1 MDPVTLFTAATAAYK
16 GVKTAIRVGR
26 DIEDTWSQLKTW
38 ATHITDLKEKVSQA
52 EEAKPSL
59 FSKAGLK
66 GDAAQALDVALYK
79 RKIYEQEKELRELLI
94 YKAPSG
100 VWEDFCKERRR
111 IKEMR
116 EQEIYRRERMKQ
128 NLIRVAKD
136 TALIGSLVLFTS
148 YIIYLLVS
156 MINNA

>member
-1 MDPVTLFTAATAAYK
+1 MSKKRIKRNFLFT
-16 GVKTAIRVGR
+16 
-26 DIEDTWSQLKTW
+26 
-38 ATHITDLKEKVSQA
+38 
-52 EEAKPSL
+52 
-59 FSKAGLK
+59 
-66 GDAAQALDVALYK
+66 
-79 RKIYEQEKELRELLI
+79 
-94 YKAPSG
+94 KAPSG

-136 TALIGSLVLFTS
+136 TALIGGLVLFTS

>member
-1 MDPVTLFTAATAAYK
+1 MDPGTLFAAATVAYK

-52 EEAKPSL
+52 EE
-59 FSKAGLK
+59 
-66 GDAAQALDVALYK
+66 AQALDVALYK

-136 TALIGSLVLFTS
+136 TALVGGLVLFTS